1 MDDEPNVCPQCGDVE
16 LDEIQ
21 DGCLVCPDCGGTY
34 TADELA
40 AAWAEPTEDE
50 LCEEWNAGYMRD
62 CGYGNFR

>member
-34 TADELA
+34 TPAELA
-40 AAWAEPTEDE
+40 EAWAEIDAAER
-50 LCEEWNAGYMRD
+50 AGMLAD
-62 CGYGNFR
+62 CGIR